1 MNSSH
6 AVSTA
11 APPPPPLQLHILD
24 QHVVMDNGI
33 IKVNLSNPK
42 GMVNGIEYEGIE
54 NLLSLDNDEDNRGYW
69 DIVWNLKGS
78 SGTKGIF
85 DRLEA
90 TDFKVIVENEEQIE
104 LSFSRTYNNNSS
116 TGGNLI
122 PLNIDKRFVMLRNS
136 SGFYTYAIYEHLKE
150 WPAFNLDNTRIAF
163 KPRKDKF
170 HYMAVADKRQRLM
183 PLPDDRKPP
192 RGQALAYPEAVLLV
206 DPIEPDFKGE
216 VDDKYQYGCESKDS
230 RVHGWI
236 STDPPIGFWQI
247 APTEEFRSGGPL
259 KQFLTSHVG
268 PTTLTVFHSTHYAGE
283 DMVIKFGDNEPW
295 KKVYGPIF
303 IHLNSLPE
311 GEDPLRLWQNAKQ
324 QMMAE
329 VQSWPYSFIASED
342 FPKSDQRGTV
352 SGKILIRERYV
363 SDESVPASGA
373 YVGLALPGEL
383 GSWQN
388 ESKGYQFWTRADQNG
403 SFSLNNVRSGNY
415 SLYGWVPNFI
425 GNYQYSAFIVVTPG
439 SDIKVGELV
448 FEPPR
453 DGPTLWEIGIP
464 DRTAAEFYI
473 PDPNPKYINKLYVNH
488 SDRFRQYGLWERY
501 AELYP
506 DEDLVYTVGLS
517 DYRKDWF
524 FSQVTRK
531 IGDNKYAGTT
541 WKIKF
546 QLDSPDTNGTY
557 RLRLA
562 LATAHGAELQVRLN
576 DAQALPP
583 LFTTGLI
590 GKDNTVARHGIH
602 GLYRLY
608 TVDIPGGEL
617 VVGNNTILLTQASS
631 NSPFVGIMYDYIR
644 LERPLT
650 SKM

>member
-1 MNSSH
+1 
-6 AVSTA
+6 
-11 APPPPPLQLHILD
+11 
-24 QHVVMDNGI
+24 MDNGI
-33 IKVNLSNPK
+33 IGVNLSNPK
-42 GMVNGIEYEGIE
+42 GMVIGIQYKGVE
-54 NLLSLDNDEDNRGYW
+54 NLLEVGNAEDDRGYW
-69 DIVWNLKGS
+69 DIVWNLAGS

-90 TDFKVIVENEEQIE
+90 TDFKVIVENDEQIE
-104 LSFSRTYNNNSS
+104 LSFSRTYNSS
-116 TGGNLI
+116 TGGDLI

-136 SGFYTYAIYEHLKE
+136 SGFYSYAIYEHLKE
-150 WPAFNLDNTRIAF
+150 WPAFIIDNTRIVF

-170 HYMAVADKRQRLM
+170 HYMAVADKRQRFM

-192 RGQALAYPEAVLLV
+192 QGEALAYPEAVLLV
-206 DPIEPDFKGE
+206 DPIEPEFKGE
-216 VDDKYQYGCESKDS
+216 VDDKYQYGCESKDA

-236 STDPPIGFWQI
+236 STDPPIGFWHI

-268 PTTLTVFHSTHYAGE
+268 PTTLTVFHSAHYAGE
-283 DMVIKFGDNEPW
+283 DMVVKFGCNEPW
-295 KKVYGPIF
+295 KKVFGPIF
-303 IHLNSLPE
+303 IHLNSFPE
-311 GEDPLRLWQNAKQ
+311 GEDPLRLWQNAKE

-329 VQSWPYSFIASED
+329 VQSWPYGFLASED

-352 SGKILIRERYV
+352 NGRLIIRERYV
-363 SDESVPASGA
+363 SDEYVPASGA

-383 GSWQN
+383 GSWQT

-425 GNYQYSAFIVVTPG
+425 GNYQYNAFIAVTPG
-439 SDIKVGELV
+439 SDINVGELV

-464 DRTAAEFYI
+464 DRTAAEFYV

-501 AELYP
+501 TELYP
-506 DEDLVYTVGLS
+506 DEDLVYTVDLS

-524 FSQVTRK
+524 FAQVTRK
-531 IGDNKYAGTT
+531 IEDNKYAGTT

-546 QLDSPDTNGTY
+546 QLDSPDTHGTY

-562 LATAHGAELQVRLN
+562 LATAHAAELQVRLN

-590 GKDNTVARHGIH
+590 GKDNTIARHGIH

-644 LERPLT
+644 LEGPLT
-650 SKM
+650 SKIFAVEVKCMKQDALED